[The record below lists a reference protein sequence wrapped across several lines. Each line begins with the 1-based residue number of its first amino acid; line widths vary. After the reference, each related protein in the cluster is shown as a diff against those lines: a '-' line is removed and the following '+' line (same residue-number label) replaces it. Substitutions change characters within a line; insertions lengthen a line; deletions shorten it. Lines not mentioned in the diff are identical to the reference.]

1 MTKNEKM
8 LARSERC
15 VCSGCGSRL
24 ELHMV
29 IFNQY
34 GGQGIELYCPKCQ
47 KIEFGVEAE
56 IYKFAKEFVESYEF
70 NYFPDMAEGEKSTEM
85 NISKIG
91 QILSWFL
98 DRTGVLDEQ
107 GLEEKN
113 FDLYRK

>member
-56 IYKFAKEFVESYEF
+56 IYKFAKEFVEGYEF
-70 NYFPDMAEGEKSTEM
+70 NYFPDMAEGEKTHRNEYQQDWTDIELVFRPHGSFRRAGAE
-85 NISKIG
+85 
-91 QILSWFL
+91 
-98 DRTGVLDEQ
+98 
-107 GLEEKN
+107 
-113 FDLYRK
+113 RKKFRAT